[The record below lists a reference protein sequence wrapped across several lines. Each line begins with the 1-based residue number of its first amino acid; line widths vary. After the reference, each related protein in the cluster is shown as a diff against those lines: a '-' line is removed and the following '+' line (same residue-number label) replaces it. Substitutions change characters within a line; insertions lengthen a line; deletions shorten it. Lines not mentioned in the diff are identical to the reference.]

1 MRTAHRMTGVR
12 AQSPAPVFFWV
23 EVFGAE
29 RWVFMRNSRSGGTGV
44 TDARELLMRCIPPL
58 TGGQTFFC
66 LAKRK
71 SPKKTRPQVGARYAG
86 PFRDSAIRGAG

>member
-1 MRTAHRMTGVR
+1 MRI
-12 AQSPAPVFFWV
+12 PVALMFL
-23 EVFGAE
+23 
-29 RWVFMRNSRSGGTGV
+29 M
-44 TDARELLMRCIPPL
+44 LLMRCIPPL

-86 PFRDSAIRGAG
+86 PFRYSAIRGAG